1 VNKRLR
7 RLALGGMLFALSLP
21 VAAQEPAKVWRIGV
35 LVSSSAS
42 LNASRDDAL
51 RQGLREMG
59 YVEGKNIIMEYR
71 YAEGKLDFPS
81 WLPIWSTRGPTLSL
95 SAAPG

>member
-1 VNKRLR
+1 MNKK
-7 RLALGGMLFALSLP
+7 LFWLLTLFFL
-21 VAAQEPAKVWRIGV
+21 VAGTFAEAQQAAKVWRIGV